1 MTNPYRQCDGDVNPA
16 TYGGTFYRPTTV
28 PDEVNAPDEVELLRL
43 SPVAEYVGGQEAAEL
58 DGAYWV
64 KTTIVDRTD
73 LARLFADEG
82 WLSFLGMTPD
92 DLPDPTTVDLQTLAR
107 WAASDEGYG
116 LLDWED
122 NGNPTGKQVDTR
134 YSLTDFTGLSLKDDL
149 LDGDAALA
157 ELKADYL

>member
-16 TYGGTFYRPTTV
+16 TYGGTFYRTSTV
-28 PDEVNAPDEVELLRL
+28 PDEVELLRL
-43 SPVAEYVGGQEAAEL
+43 SPVAEYVGDREAAEL

-82 WLSFLGMTPD
+82 WRSFLGMTPD
-92 DLPDPTTVDLQTLAR
+92 DLPDPTTVDLLTLAR

-116 LLDWED
+116 LLDWDDE
-122 NGNPTGKQVDTR
+122 GNPTGKQVDTR
-134 YSLTDFTGLSLKDDL
+134 YSLTDFTGNSLTDDL
-149 LDGDAALA
+149 LDEDAQHAQHKTDA
-157 ELKADYL
+157 